1 LGGRQDGRR
10 RIFGGARRQFAH
22 WKNSEQIDFVRAG
35 FGNRPLAINRNC
47 MGESEALACAST
59 G

>member
-22 WKNSEQIDFVRAG
+22 WKIEQIDFVRAG

-47 MGESEALACAST
+47 MGESEALAGAST